1 MDSFL
6 LNLIP
11 MALTIPMP
19 CSINVRRDFRL
30 LDDAAAEACSFLAA
44 RGLRVGI
51 EFQVEDAITIAA
63 ELIGAADAG

>member
-1 MDSFL
+1 MHCNEHL
-6 LNLIP
+6 
-11 MALTIPMP
+11 
-19 CSINVRRDFRL
+19 RRDLRL
-30 LDDAAAEACSFLAA
+30 VDDTVAEACSFLAT